1 MADVEATPELV
12 TKLKSGHMLQI
23 EAVNLAGN
31 TVTFPLPLDDA
42 SGNSFQKANEGPAGR
57 GSGAGA
63 RAARAH
69 FRQKARK
76 GTGRPRSQGPRPRCP
91 ERGRDAHC

>member
-1 MADVEATPELV
+1 MRRCWSSPAKQLSSVALSAGCMADVEATPELV

-57 GSGAGA
+57 
-63 RAARAH
+63 
-69 FRQKARK
+69 
-76 GTGRPRSQGPRPRCP
+76 
-91 ERGRDAHC
+91 